1 MLRRNF
7 MGLMVCLISL
17 SFATLGFAG
26 VPDLAAS
33 SATTLATGIVSV
45 FTNVDG
51 LGNAINGAKAAA
63 SSASV
68 DATITLTVI
77 DTDGFEVF
85 QYPFEDMWLETSAG
99 GLVLCNG
106 GSTADASTGVNGQ
119 TTFSGTLYAGG
130 GSFYDKDIPSNE
142 QCIVMIDGTAL
153 SQATSAM
160 DILFNTAD
168 LTGDLLVGVQDTTVF
183 KPLYINGTSG
193 PLTYDYAID
202 YYFDEQITLSDL
214 VLFAGVAN
222 TSCP

>member
-1 MLRRNF
+1 

-26 VPDLAAS
+26 VPDHAAS
-33 SATTLATGIVSV
+33 SASTLATGIVSV

-51 LGNAINGAKAAA
+51 LGNPINGAKAAA

-77 DTDGFEVF
+77 DTDGFQVF

-119 TTFSGTLYAGG
+119 TTFSGALYAGG
-130 GSFYDKDIPSNE
+130 GSYYDKDIPANE

-160 DILFNTAD
+160 DILFNTGD
-168 LTGDLLVGVQDTTVF
+168 LNGDLLVGVQDTTLF
-183 KPLYINGTSG
+183 KPAYISGTSG
-193 PLTYDYAID
+193 ALTYDYSID
-202 YYFDEQITLSDL
+202 YYFDEAITLSDL